1 MEYGLSDGIYLVNAV
16 YWDRSDLAPGLY
28 GNEAS
33 FISQIFCA
41 LDIYLYKSGCVHIQ
55 DQKRWTV
62 YIQEILFIGLQQ
74 AETGEKASIFS
85 RATMQ

>member
-33 FISQIFCA
+33 FISQFIF
-41 LDIYLYKSGCVHIQ
+41 LHWIYTFKSQAVYIIQ

-62 YIQEILFIGLQQ
+62 YILKFLFFWTP
-74 AETGEKASIFS
+74 TG
-85 RATMQ
+85 